1 MGVLYD
7 GWGRDATEIWL
18 IFRLGWLPGAV
29 DGGFG
34 GFGGYGKWVGRVGA
48 GIVFLGTCGYGPV
61 GEPPPRW
68 WSPGATKRPPHAHQ
82 THHVMMEFGEV
93 GKYRIDNTLNA

>member
-29 DGGFG
+29 DGGNG
-34 GFGGYGKWVGRVGA
+34 GFGGYGKWVGRAGA

-61 GEPPPRW
+61 GDHRLGGGPLELPNVHHTP
-68 WSPGATKRPPHAHQ
+68 TKP
-82 THHVMMEFGEV
+82 TMS
-93 GKYRIDNTLNA
+93 

>member
-18 IFRLGWLPGAV
+18 IFWLGWLPGAA
-29 DGGFG
+29 DGGNG

-48 GIVFLGTCGYGPV
+48 GIVFLGTCDGGLVGRYGWPQAALELPNV
-61 GEPPPRW
+61 HHTP
-68 WSPGATKRPPHAHQ
+68 TKP
-82 THHVMMEFGEV
+82 TMS
-93 GKYRIDNTLNA
+93 